1 MRPTRDEQAFAELL
15 EGLRREA
22 PADVARFARL
32 AQALGSVRPGP
43 GPQPDFRNA
52 LRNRLIAEAALKQ
65 SWFDRVAE
73 RWVERNMRLR
83 RNLRV
88 VFAAGVAALVLL
100 AGGSIFAVADKAVP
114 GDWNYWAKRAREN
127 AHLLITRA
135 DVPRAYY
142 EMDLARERLEEV
154 RELVNRN
161 EDREGPFR
169 QALDDMDA
177 KTLDAT
183 SLLVGYYRKHNRSL
197 VLDRLAQFAVA
208 QKNGLEALVDRMP
221 PGARS
226 PARDSIDILNLV
238 GSRVTGILGG
248 CLCPANPLLPKVSG
262 GTTTPASEENGT
274 PQAPRCACDQFR
286 NGNGGGQ
293 AAGPSNP
300 RRNDQPPT
308 TQTPPEEPP
317 GLLDP
322 VTEPVDDV
330 TSQVNDLIDDALTG
344 TPLEGVVEDPLPAL
358 TPLLP

>member
-15 EGLRREA
+15 EGLRQEA

-32 AQALGSVRPGP
+32 AQALESVRPGT
-43 GPQPDFRNA
+43 GPAPDFRNA

-83 RNLRV
+83 RNFRV

-135 DVPRAYY
+135 DVPRAYF

-154 RELVNRN
+154 RELVNRSEN
-161 EDREGPFR
+161 REGLFR

-238 GSRVTGILGG
+238 SSRVTGILGG

-262 GTTTPASEENGT
+262 GSTSPASEEEET
-274 PQAPRCACDQFR
+274 PQAPRCACAQFR
-286 NGNGGGQ
+286 GETSGQ
-293 AAGPSNP
+293 ASDPHNP
-300 RRNDQPPT
+300 GRNPPT
-308 TQTPPEEPP
+308 TPPTSPPEEEP
-317 GLLDP
+317 DP
-322 VTEPVDDV
+322 ITD
-330 TSQVNDLIDDALTG
+330 TVNEITDTVNNLIDGALSG
-344 TPLEGVVEDPLPAL
+344 TPLDPLVPDDPLPSL
-358 TPLLP
+358 PPLLP